1 MWTAQSAVAGEE
13 RAHRSGGDGE
23 FIQLAADRRQQRRED
38 DGFTVWGPS
47 GSEKT
52 VDGDVRAHRGQEFFA
67 RAVRTGEQQFE
78 SALVWNS
85 ADVGELFAV
94 RREAD
99 AGVYIAHELLR
110 IATEHRHFVERAE
123 KLIFLGGFGEINVI
137 AVGRKGEAVENA
149 DSGREYLHVAAG
161 GHLADH
167 QTLHFAVAQDV
178 HDVLTVRRNRHAGRF
193 AGFREFQDA
202 HVLRVEGALV
212 AARFEGEE
220 SDGCGGD
227 ERDYGYCGD

>member
-1 MWTAQSAVAGEE
+1 MWASQSAVAGEE
-13 RAHRSGGDGE
+13 RAHRTGGDGE

-38 DGFTVWGPS
+38 DGFAVWGPS

-52 VDGDVRAHRGQEFFA
+52 VYGDVRAHRGQEFFA

-110 IATEHRHFVERAE
+110 IAAEHGHFVERAE
-123 KLIFLGGFGEINVI
+123 ELIFFRGFGEINVI
-137 AVGRKGEAVENA
+137 AVGGKGEAVKDA
-149 DSGREYLHVAAG
+149 DGGREDLHVAAG
-161 GHLADH
+161 GHLANH
-167 QTLHFAVAQDV
+167 EALHFAIAQDV
-178 HDVLTVRRNRHAGRF
+178 HDVLTVRRNR
-193 AGFREFQDA
+193 D
-202 HVLRVEGALV
+202 
-212 AARFEGEE
+212 
-220 SDGCGGD
+220 
-227 ERDYGYCGD
+227 